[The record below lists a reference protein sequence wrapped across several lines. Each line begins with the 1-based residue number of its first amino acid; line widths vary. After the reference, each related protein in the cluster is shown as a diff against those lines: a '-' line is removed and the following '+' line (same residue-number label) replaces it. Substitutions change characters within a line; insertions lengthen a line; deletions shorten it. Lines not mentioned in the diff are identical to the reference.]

1 MTHRPI
7 SPLLVP
13 QGLFAA
19 LAAVLASQPAMAHGS
34 AAGGVFAGFWHPLSG
49 GDHLLLLIAVG
60 LAAASLS
67 PQLLAW
73 ALVGGLA
80 GGVFGALGGGVP
92 AAEVLAALAIPAVA
106 SLVLLQRRGGQPPAL
121 GIGGALIAITVAL
134 HAMLHGQEA
143 PHAAAASLWWLGAFS
158 ASSLACGGSFL
169 LWRALPSPW
178 STRAA
183 QVLVVFGG
191 LLTLAELGLLAR

>member
-143 PHAAAASLWWLGAFS
+143 SGTASWWLGALMAS
-158 ASSLACGGSFL
+158 ALSIGLSFAAGRQLSLRQSQL
-169 LWRALPSPW
+169 
-178 STRAA
+178 AA
-183 QVLVVFGG
+183 G
-191 LLTLAELGLLAR
+191 LLVLLGGVLALAPL